1 MRNVEPDARRSV
13 THRPPGSALDD
24 SRVAEDRPLVSVVIP
39 AYNEADILVPNLTRI
54 WNYLDGIREMFRWEV
69 VVVND
74 GSTDATGALAD
85 AFAAGHQNVR
95 VLHHH
100 TNFRLGQALRYAFSN
115 CHGDYVVTMDCDL
128 SYGPEHIAQL
138 LTALRSSNAKV
149 VIASPYA
156 KNGQTTKIPFLRRFL
171 SRSANRFLAATAKG
185 HLSTLT
191 GMVRAYDRRFLST
204 LDLRSMGTDINTEIL
219 YKAELLGAKVVEI
232 PAHLDWTFSQ
242 SGGRRR
248 SSIGALANSTNGYLL
263 SGFMFRPVLFFIGP
277 GLLVLAAAIYTL
289 AWVSYHVAGYYLQ
302 ETSGSFSAKITNAIR
317 FAYDAAPYS
326 FVVGGIALII
336 AIQLLS
342 LGTLAL
348 QSERYFKELFHF
360 NTTLYRHL
368 KQLTGASAEGPGTTD
383 GQRNSSG
390 GSRDG
395 RD

>member
-1 MRNVEPDARRSV
+1 MRNVETDARRSAA
-13 THRPPGSALDD
+13 PLQPDSAIHD
-24 SRVAEDRPLVSVVIP
+24 SRLRDDRPLVSVVVP
-39 AYNEADILVPNLTRI
+39 AYNEADILTPNLTRI
-54 WNYLDGIREMFRWEV
+54 WNYLDGMRDTFRWEV

-74 GSTDATGALAD
+74 GSSDATGALAD
-85 AFAAGHQNVR
+85 AFAAGHQHVR

-100 TNFRLGQALRYAFSN
+100 TNFRLGQVLRYAFTH

-138 LTALRSSNAKV
+138 LTALRSTNAKV

-156 KNGQTTKIPFLRRFL
+156 KNGQTTNIPFLRRLL

-204 LDLRSMGTDINTEIL
+204 LNLRSMGTDINTEIL

-242 SGGRRR
+242 SGGKRR

-263 SGFMFRPVLFFIGP
+263 SGFMFRPVVFFIGP

-302 ETSGSFSAKITNAIR
+302 ETGSFSAKITNAIR

-336 AIQLLS
+336 AFQLLS

-368 KQLTGASAEGPGTTD
+368 IQLTGESAEGPGTPD
-383 GQRNSSG
+383 GQRGSSG